1 MGKIIG
7 IDLGTT
13 NSCYGGRT
21 ADGYRQHG
29 GRQDDSV
36 CSSIYKGGGA
46 SGRRACKAPGSY
58 KRGEDYFFY

>member
-1 MGKIIG
+1 MIMGKIIG

-13 NSCYGGRT
+13 NSCVAVMEGGQPT
-21 ADGYRQHG
+21 AIT
-29 GRQDDSV
+29 V
-36 CSSIYKGGGA
+36 CSSIYKDGGA